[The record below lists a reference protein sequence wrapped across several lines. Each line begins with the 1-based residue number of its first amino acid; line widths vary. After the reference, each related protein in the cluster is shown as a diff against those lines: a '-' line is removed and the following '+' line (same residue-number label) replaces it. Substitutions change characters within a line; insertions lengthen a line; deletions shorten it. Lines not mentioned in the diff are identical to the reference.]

1 MAGTRKDDLWGCI
14 DFHQEDAETP
24 NAELL
29 ASLPPVRPSKPPQD
43 TSAIYAF
50 LGCATLPRLR
60 KCNPRLHWTRGDHWR
75 RGIQIVVRCFPDRQ
89 RLIDEAECWTPR
101 CVVQCSDFSGPS
113 RRKRELSIR
122 EASANPMTVEE
133 HIRAGSLVEVP
144 GTGYQEDEEPADY

>member
-29 ASLPPVRPSKPPQD
+29 
-43 TSAIYAF
+43 
-50 LGCATLPRLR
+50 
-60 KCNPRLHWTRGDHWR
+60 WR

-89 RLIDEAECWTPR
+89 RLIDQAQCWTPR

-113 RRKRELSIR
+113 RRARELLIR

-144 GTGYQEDEEPADY
+144 GSGYQEDAEPADY